1 MITIK
6 DFMELVEYRIT
17 EGSKY
22 CWDCFGPNAYSLD
35 SWNGEHN
42 GHSAGI
48 VFDTEDQTVY
58 QVSVYDYRNN
68 RAYRMI
74 NSTHAPQHMMEAT
87 ERNVNADQAWDDVNY
102 VDLDVDED
110 FLDKARAIIAGEV
123 DYDTRIQVPLDLSDD
138 MLYNMMKLAH
148 EQDVTLNQ
156 FVEQILQQA
165 IKERL

>member
-1 MITIK
+1 MINIK
-6 DFMELVEYRIT
+6 DFMELVEFKIT

-35 SWNGEHN
+35 SWNGSQE
-42 GHSAGI
+42 GYSASI

-74 NSTHAPQHMMEAT
+74 NPTHAPQHMMEAT
-87 ERNVNADQAWDDVNY
+87 DRNVDADQAWDDVKY
-102 VDLDVDED
+102 IELDVDED

-123 DYDTRIQVPLDLSDD
+123 DYDTRIQVPLDLSDE

>member
-6 DFMELVEYRIT
+6 DFMELVEFKIT

-22 CWDCFGPNAYSLD
+22 CWECFGPNAYALD
-35 SWNGEHN
+35 SWSGDQN

-58 QVSVYDYRNN
+58 QASVYDYRNN

-74 NSTHAPQHMMEAT
+74 NPDYKASHDEEAAS
-87 ERNVNADQAWDDVNY
+87 RNVDADQAWDDVKY
-102 VDLDVDED
+102 IELEVDDD
-110 FLDKARAIIAGEV
+110 FIQKCFAIFAGEV

-138 MLYNMMKLAH
+138 MLYNIMKLAH

-156 FVEQILQQA
+156 FVEQILRQA

>member
-1 MITIK
+1 MINIK
-6 DFMELVEYRIT
+6 DFMELVEFKIT
-17 EGSKY
+17 EGSNY

-35 SWNGEHN
+35 SWSGDQN
-42 GHSAGI
+42 GHSASI

-58 QVSVYDYRNN
+58 QASVYDYRNN

-74 NSTHAPQHMMEAT
+74 NPAHAAQHLTEAT
-87 ERNVNADQAWDDVNY
+87 DRNVDADQAWDDVKY
-102 VDLDVDED
+102 IELEVVED
-110 FLDKARAIIAGEV
+110 FLDKARAIIAEEI
-123 DYDTRIQVPLDLSDD
+123 DYDTRIQVPLDLSND

-148 EQDVTLNQ
+148 EQDITLNQ